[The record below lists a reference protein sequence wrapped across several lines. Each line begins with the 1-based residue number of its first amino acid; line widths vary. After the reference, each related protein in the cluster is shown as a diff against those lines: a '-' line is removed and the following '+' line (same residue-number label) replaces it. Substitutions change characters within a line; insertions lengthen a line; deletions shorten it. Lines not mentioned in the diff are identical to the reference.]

1 MKKLTFIFLGCI
13 FAIFLNVN
21 SFAQTTMSQEGQY
34 IFNSLGFYIG
44 GVLVAFMAAGF
55 CMLESGL
62 VTTKSVSTIA
72 AKNIGKFAICS
83 LIFFLVGYNLA
94 YGVPEG
100 GFMGSFSIWTD
111 TTDAETGYSGYSD
124 WFFQTMF
131 VCATASIVSGAV
143 AERIKIWPFFIFA
156 AIMAGVIYPIS
167 MGWQWGGGWLAT
179 SGFSDF
185 AGSTLV
191 HACGGAA
198 ALAGVIVLGA
208 REGRFGSRGEKK
220 SMQPFAASSIPL
232 VTLGTFL
239 LWFGWFGFNGFSQLA
254 MGTFDDVN
262 AISKIAVNTHLAGAA
277 GTVTGAALTRL
288 IGGKT
293 DIVMMLNGALA
304 GLVAIT
310 AEPLTPGPITAMI
323 IGSIGA
329 VIMYYGT
336 KLLENLGLDD
346 VVGAIPVHMFA
357 GIFGTLVVPL
367 TNSDTS
373 FGTQFVGVIS
383 VCVFSFVLSWITFS
397 TLKSTIGLRISK
409 AAEKQGTDK
418 AEVAEVYGRVQDR
431 HRESAILDGRTY
443 KKQNQF
449 TFLLHY
455 GF

>member
-1 MKKLTFIFLGCI
+1 MTNLFKQLTLVIVIFFNITGL
-13 FAIFLNVN
+13 AL
-21 SFAQTTMSQEGQY
+21 AETTISLEGQY
-34 IFNSLGFYIG
+34 IFNTLGFYLG

-83 LIFFLVGYNLA
+83 LIFFFCGYNLA
-94 YGVPEG
+94 YGIPEG
-100 GFMGSFSIWTD
+100 GFIGSFSMWTD
-111 TTDAETGYSGYSD
+111 ASELATGYSDYSD

-156 AIMAGVIYPIS
+156 AIMAGLIYPIS
-167 MGWQWGGGWLAT
+167 MGWQWGGGWLSTA
-179 SGFSDF
+179 GFSDF

-198 ALAGVIVLGA
+198 ALAGVLVLGA
-208 REGRFGSRGEKK
+208 REGRFGKKGESK
-220 SMQPFAASSIPL
+220 SLIPFAASSIPL

-293 DIVMMLNGALA
+293 DIIMMLNGALA

-367 TNSDTS
+367 TNADTS
-373 FGTQFVGVIS
+373 FGTQSIGVIS

-397 TLKSTIGLRISK
+397 TLKSTVGLRISR

-418 AEVAEVYGRVQDR
+418 AEVGVIAYSIRD
-431 HRESAILDGRTY
+431 
-443 KKQNQF
+443 
-449 TFLLHY
+449 
-455 GF
+455 

>member
-1 MKKLTFIFLGCI
+1 MKKKSLILLSVFLTLVLSGTSI
-13 FAIFLNVN
+13 AE
-21 SFAQTTMSQEGQY
+21 TTMSQEGQY
-34 IFNSLGFYIG
+34 IFNSLGFYLG

-100 GFMGSFSIWTD
+100 GYIGSFTIWTD
-111 TTDAETGYSGYSD
+111 TTNTETGYSGYSD

-143 AERIKIWPFFIFA
+143 AERIKIWPFFLFA

-167 MGWQWGGGWLAT
+167 MGWQWGGGWLSSA
-179 SGFSDF
+179 GFSDF

-198 ALAGVIVLGA
+198 ALAGIIVLGP
-208 REGRFGSRGEKK
+208 RSGRFSSLGGKRV
-220 SMQPFAASSIPL
+220 MIPFAASSIPL

-277 GTVTGAALTRL
+277 GTVTGAAITRL

-323 IGSIGA
+323 IGSLGA

-336 KLLENLGLDD
+336 KMLEGFGLDD

-357 GIFGTLVVPL
+357 GIFGTLVVPF
-367 TNSDTS
+367 TNNDTT
-373 FGTQFVGVIS
+373 FVTQFIGMFS
-383 VCVFSFVLSWITFS
+383 VVAFSFVLSYLAFIAM
-397 TLKSTIGLRISK
+397 KSTIGLRISK
-409 AAEKQGTDK
+409 EAEKLGTDK
-418 AEVAEVYGRVQDR
+418 AEVGVTAYSIRD
-431 HRESAILDGRTY
+431 
-443 KKQNQF
+443 
-449 TFLLHY
+449 
-455 GF
+455 

>member
-1 MKKLTFIFLGCI
+1 MRNNLIILLSVVFTLVFTGTSS
-13 FAIFLNVN
+13 AE
-21 SFAQTTMSQEGQY
+21 TTMSQEGQY
-34 IFNSLGFYIG
+34 IFNSLGFYLG

-100 GFMGSFSIWTD
+100 GYVGSFTIWTD
-111 TTDAETGYSGYSD
+111 TTNTETGYSGYSD

-156 AIMAGVIYPIS
+156 AIMAGLIYPIS
-167 MGWQWGGGWLAT
+167 MGWQWGGGWLSTA
-179 SGFSDF
+179 GFSDF

-208 REGRFGSRGEKK
+208 RSGRYSSQGGKRV
-220 SMQPFAASSIPL
+220 MVPFAASSIPL

-277 GTVTGAALTRL
+277 GTVTGAAITRL

-310 AEPLTPGPITAMI
+310 AEPLTPGPITAMV

-336 KLLENLGLDD
+336 KMLERLGLDD

-357 GIFGTLVVPL
+357 GIFGTLVVPF
-367 TNSDTS
+367 TNGNTD
-373 FGTQFVGVIS
+373 FGTQFVGMFS
-383 VCVFSFVLSWITFS
+383 VVTFSFVLSYITF
-397 TLKSTIGLRISK
+397 TAMKATIGLRISK
-409 AAEKQGTDK
+409 EAEKLGTDK
-418 AEVAEVYGRVQDR
+418 AEVGVIAYSIRD
-431 HRESAILDGRTY
+431 
-443 KKQNQF
+443 
-449 TFLLHY
+449 
-455 GF
+455 

>member
-1 MKKLTFIFLGCI
+1 MKKITLIFLGCI
-13 FAIFLNVN
+13 FALLASSN
-21 SFAQTTMSQEGQY
+21 SFAESTMSEEGQY

-62 VTTKSVSTIA
+62 VTTKSVSTIG

-83 LIFFLVGYNLA
+83 IIFFLFGYNIA
-94 YGVPEG
+94 YGIPEG
-100 GFMGSFSIWTD
+100 GYIGSFSIWSD
-111 TTDAETGYSGYSD
+111 GSEVGTGYSDSSD

-131 VCATASIVSGAV
+131 VCATVSIVSGAV
-143 AERIKIWPFFIFA
+143 AERIKIWPFFAFA
-156 AIMAGVIYPIS
+156 VVMSGLIYPIS
-167 MGWQWGGGWLAT
+167 MGWQWGGGWLSAA
-179 SGFSDF
+179 GFSDF
-185 AGSTLV
+185 AGSTIV

-198 ALAGVIVLGA
+198 ALAGIIVLGA
-208 REGRFGSRGEKK
+208 REGRFTSSGGKRV
-220 SMQPFAASSIPL
+220 MVPFAASSIPL

-277 GTVTGAALTRL
+277 GTVTGAVVTRL

-293 DIVMMLNGALA
+293 DIIMMLNGALA

-310 AEPLTPGPITAMI
+310 AEPLAPTPGLAIV

-329 VIMYYGT
+329 LIMYFGT
-336 KLLENLGLDD
+336 KMLESFGLDD

-357 GIFGTLVVPL
+357 GIFGTLVVPVS
-367 TNSDTS
+367 NSDTA
-373 FGTQFVGVIS
+373 FGTQLIGTIS
-383 VCVFSFVLSWITFS
+383 VCAFSFVLSYAMFTA
-397 TLKSTIGLRISK
+397 LKATVGLRISK

-418 AEVAEVYGRVQDR
+418 AEIGVTAYSIRD
-431 HRESAILDGRTY
+431 
-443 KKQNQF
+443 
-449 TFLLHY
+449 
-455 GF
+455 

>member
-83 LIFFLVGYNLA
+83 LIFFLAGYNLA

-185 AGSTLV
+185 AGSTIV

-198 ALAGVIVLGA
+198 ALAGIIVLGA
-208 REGRFGSRGEKK
+208 REGRFGRRGEKK

-310 AEPLTPGPITAMI
+310 AEPLTPTPITAMI

-367 TNSDTS
+367 TNVDTS
-373 FGTQFVGVIS
+373 FGTQFIGVIS
-383 VCVFSFVLSWITFS
+383 VCLFSFALSWITFS
-397 TLKSTIGLRISK
+397 TLKSTVGLRISR

-418 AEVAEVYGRVQDR
+418 AEVGVIAYSIRD
-431 HRESAILDGRTY
+431 
-443 KKQNQF
+443 
-449 TFLLHY
+449 
-455 GF
+455 

>member
-1 MKKLTFIFLGCI
+1 MKNLLKLLGLISFLL
-13 FAIFLNVN
+13 FWNVN
-21 SFAQTTMSQEGQY
+21 SFAETTMSQEGQY
-34 IFNSLGFYIG
+34 IFNSLGFYLG

-83 LIFFLVGYNLA
+83 IVFFLVGYNLA

-100 GFMGSFSIWTD
+100 GYIGSFSIWTD
-111 TTDAETGYSGYSD
+111 NSNTETGYSGYSD

-156 AIMAGVIYPIS
+156 AIMAGIIYPVS
-167 MGWQWGGGWLAT
+167 MGWQWGGGWLAS

-191 HACGGAA
+191 HACGGSA
-198 ALAGVIVLGA
+198 ALAGVIILGA
-208 REGRFGSRGEKK
+208 REGRFGKRGEKK
-220 SMQPFAASSIPL
+220 SMEPFAASSIPL

-293 DIVMMLNGALA
+293 DIVMMLNGSLA

-336 KLLENLGLDD
+336 KMLESYKIDD

-367 TNSDTS
+367 TNADTS
-373 FGTQFVGVIS
+373 LGTQLIGVLS
-383 VCVFSFVLSWITFS
+383 VCIFSFILSWIAFS
-397 TLKSTIGLRISK
+397 TLKATIGLRISK
-409 AAEKQGTDK
+409 AAEKLGTDK
-418 AEVAEVYGRVQDR
+418 AEVGVTAYSIRD
-431 HRESAILDGRTY
+431 
-443 KKQNQF
+443 
-449 TFLLHY
+449 
-455 GF
+455 

>member
-1 MKKLTFIFLGCI
+1 MSKNLIITSSFVFTLVLTGTSS
-13 FAIFLNVN
+13 AE
-21 SFAQTTMSQEGQY
+21 TTMSQEGQY
-34 IFNSLGFYIG
+34 IFNSLGFYLG

-100 GFMGSFSIWTD
+100 GYVGSFTIWTD
-111 TTDAETGYSGYSD
+111 TTNTETGYSGYSD

-143 AERIKIWPFFIFA
+143 AERIKIWPFFLFA

-167 MGWQWGGGWLAT
+167 MGWQWGGGWLSTA
-179 SGFSDF
+179 GFSDF

-198 ALAGVIVLGA
+198 ALAGVIVLGP
-208 REGRFGSRGEKK
+208 RSGRFSSQGGKRV
-220 SMQPFAASSIPL
+220 MVPFAASSIPL

-277 GTVTGAALTRL
+277 GTVTGAAITRL
-288 IGGKT
+288 LGGKT

-310 AEPLTPGPITAMI
+310 AEPLTPGPITAMV

-336 KLLENLGLDD
+336 KMLEGFGLDD

-357 GIFGTLVVPL
+357 GIFGTLIVPF
-367 TNSDTS
+367 TNKDTT
-373 FGTQFVGVIS
+373 FGTQFVGMFS
-383 VCVFSFVLSWITFS
+383 VVVFSFVLSYFVFIVM
-397 TLKSTIGLRISK
+397 KSTIGLRISK
-409 AAEKQGTDK
+409 EAEKLGTDK
-418 AEVAEVYGRVQDR
+418 AEVGVTAYSIRD
-431 HRESAILDGRTY
+431 
-443 KKQNQF
+443 
-449 TFLLHY
+449 
-455 GF
+455 

>member
-1 MKKLTFIFLGCI
+1 MSKNLIIILSFVFTLVLTGTSS
-13 FAIFLNVN
+13 AE
-21 SFAQTTMSQEGQY
+21 TTMSQEGQY
-34 IFNSLGFYIG
+34 IFNSLGFYLG

-100 GFMGSFSIWTD
+100 GYVGSFTIWTD
-111 TTDAETGYSGYSD
+111 TTNTETGYSGYSD

-156 AIMAGVIYPIS
+156 AIMAGLIYPIS
-167 MGWQWGGGWLAT
+167 MGWQWGGGWLSVA
-179 SGFSDF
+179 GFSDF

-208 REGRFGSRGEKK
+208 RSGRYTSQGGKRV
-220 SMQPFAASSIPL
+220 MVPFAASSIPL

-277 GTVTGAALTRL
+277 GTVTGAAMTRL

-310 AEPLTPGPITAMI
+310 AEPLTPGPITAMV

-336 KLLENLGLDD
+336 KMLERLGLDD

-357 GIFGTLVVPL
+357 GIFGTLVVPF
-367 TNSDTS
+367 TNGNTD
-373 FGTQFVGVIS
+373 FGTQFVGMFS
-383 VCVFSFVLSWITFS
+383 VVVFSFVLSYLTF
-397 TLKSTIGLRISK
+397 TAMKATIGLRISK
-409 AAEKQGTDK
+409 EAEKLGTDK
-418 AEVAEVYGRVQDR
+418 AEVGVIAYSIRD
-431 HRESAILDGRTY
+431 
-443 KKQNQF
+443 
-449 TFLLHY
+449 
-455 GF
+455 